1 MTVLTT
7 ERLVLRPFLLED
19 AEDLHQVFG
28 NKEAMKYWSTLPHA
42 SIRETEALV
51 RQTMQADPARH
62 AEFVVEF
69 EGRVI
74 GKAGI
79 WEMPEVG
86 YILHP
91 DYWRRGFGEEVLG
104 ALIRFG
110 FEERKLAQITADV
123 DPDNVA
129 SIAMLGKLGFR
140 ETGREARTIEI
151 GGVWYDS
158 VYFALDAPK

>member
-1 MTVLTT
+1 MTILKTK
-7 ERLVLRPFLLED
+7 RLVLRPFRLED
-19 AEDLHQVFG
+19 APELFEVFG

-42 SIRETEALV
+42 SLAETEELV
-51 RQTMQADPARH
+51 RRTMQADPARH

-91 DYWRRGFGEEVLG
+91 AYWRRGFGQEVLE

-110 FEERKLAQITADV
+110 FEERGLTRITADV
-123 DPDNVA
+123 DPDNAA
-129 SIAMLGKLGFR
+129 SIAMLTKLGFH
-140 ETGREARTIEI
+140 ETERKARTIEI

-158 VYFALDAPK
+158 VYFALDA